1 MNFIPERM
9 QKEFIVAHILQELN
23 VDDTL
28 TLLNYIITADKQ
40 RIIDMRA
47 SNPIK
52 YEFDIIMEEY
62 YRSLFLSSSTSLTKN
77 AVLLISKKES

>member
-1 MNFIPERM
+1 MNFIPEIM

-62 YRSLFLSSSTSLTKN
+62 YRSLFLSSSALKKN